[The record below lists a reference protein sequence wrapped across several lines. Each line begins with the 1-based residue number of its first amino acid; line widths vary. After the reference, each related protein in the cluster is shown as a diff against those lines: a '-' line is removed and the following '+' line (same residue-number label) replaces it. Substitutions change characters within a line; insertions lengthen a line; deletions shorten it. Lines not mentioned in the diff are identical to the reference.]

1 MAEFDQAIVHVIQ
14 AEGGYRVVR
23 VEGDRGGQTCAGI
36 SRRANPKWAGW
47 ELVDQ
52 GIPADDPEVVE
63 RIHERYR
70 NAYWNPVGAEHIDDQ
85 DLATAVF
92 SCAVLSG
99 PKTAVRLLQ
108 MAVGSDQDGIIGPR
122 TLAGVNAAHNGLTIA
137 GFTLA
142 RIARYVAICN
152 NDRSQSK
159 FLLGW
164 INRALGEAD

>member
-1 MAEFDQAIVHVIQ
+1 MAQSDQAIDHVIR
-14 AEGGYRVVR
+14 AEGGYKVWRT
-23 VEGDRGGQTCAGI
+23 EGDRGGQTCAGI

-47 ELVDQ
+47 ELIDQ

-63 RIHERYR
+63 RIHDLYR
-70 NAYWNPVGAEHIDDQ
+70 NAYWNPVGGEHIEDQ

-108 MAVGSDQDGIIGPR
+108 LAGRVEQDGIIGPR
-122 TLAGVNAAHNGLTIA
+122 TLERANSQPGLILAA
-137 GFTLA
+137 FTLA
-142 RIARYVAICN
+142 RIARYVAICK

-164 INRALGEAD
+164 CSRALGEAE